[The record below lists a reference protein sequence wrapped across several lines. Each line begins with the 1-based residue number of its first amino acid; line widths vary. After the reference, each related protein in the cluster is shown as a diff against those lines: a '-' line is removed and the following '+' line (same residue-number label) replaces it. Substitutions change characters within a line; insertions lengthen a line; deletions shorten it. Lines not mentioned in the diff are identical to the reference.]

1 MKSTRPIVVLGIL
14 LLSTVFI
21 IHLVAAQS
29 GEPKPGGGAYE
40 YATIRW
46 AGRDNTHVV
55 RPGGQV
61 EVLGAELRK
70 VLKPDRAD
78 DRAFYMNLAM
88 NGLAKE
94 GYEFAGMDS
103 DDIIMRRAINR

>member
-1 MKSTRPIVVLGIL
+1 MKSTRPIVVLGIML

-29 GEPKPGGGAYE
+29 NEPKPGAAYE

-61 EVLGAELRK
+61 EVLGPELRK
-70 VLKPDRAD
+70 MLKPDRAD

-103 DDIIMRRAINR
+103 DDIIMRKAISH